1 MVAMTLIR
9 IGVEI
14 NSCTKNRSTKTTI
27 WLHRAEAPSRRGQSS
42 GRRLKEIRGWGRC
55 AGKRRGTVSHSWT
68 RVRVYCKR
76 TISNGR
82 LHNSESTI
90 TDYSHFFLC
99 LYPWAMSL

>member
-42 GRRLKEIRGWGRC
+42 GRRLKEIRGW
-55 AGKRRGTVSHSWT
+55 AGA
-68 RVRVYCKR
+68 RVREEVQSVILGLECVFIVKGLFPMGGEAVEGVHSR
-76 TISNGR
+76 VMIPGPS
-82 LHNSESTI
+82 
-90 TDYSHFFLC
+90 
-99 LYPWAMSL
+99 